1 MDLGLFKIGGGRGG
15 RGGEEGGCV
24 EGVCVCG
31 VGGGY
36 LDIGLFKVGG

>member
-1 MDLGLFKIGGGRGG
+1 MDLGLFKIGEGGGG

-24 EGVCVCG
+24 EGVCVWG